1 MNMATG
7 GKRAYRSQL
16 RDEQAAATRAR
27 ILDAAADLFG
37 ANGYAGTTMGAI
49 AASAGVSVETVQ
61 GNGPKAS
68 LLLAAIE
75 RAAAGEEGQQGII
88 DRPIGR
94 EIAQEADPDRLAAR
108 FADMLA
114 WSHRRTWALWRQFGA
129 ASASDETV
137 RAAYDGLLGRM
148 QADWR
153 RTVADLDARGLVAP
167 GLDREQLAITL
178 WLLALPDTYQRL
190 VIEAGWTTA
199 AFKRWIV
206 QRFQRELAG

>member
-1 MNMATG
+1 MATE

-27 ILDAAADLFG
+27 ILDAAGELFG
-37 ANGYAGTTMGAI
+37 SSGYAGTTLGAI
-49 AASAGVSVETVQ
+49 AAAAGVSVETVQ
-61 GNGPKAS
+61 GNGPKAM

-75 RAAAGEEGQQGII
+75 RAAAGEEGQEGII
-88 DRPIGR
+88 DRPMGR
-94 EIAQEADPDRLAAR
+94 EVAEETDPERMVTGLADVLT
-108 FADMLA
+108 

-129 ASASDETV
+129 AAASDDVV

-153 RTVADLDARGLVAP
+153 KTVGVLDARGLVAP
-167 GLDREQLAITL
+167 DLDREQLATTL
-178 WLLALPDTYQRL
+178 WLLCLPDTYQRL

-206 QRFQRELAG
+206 QRVRRELAG

>member
-1 MNMATG
+1 M
-7 GKRAYRSQL
+7 S
-16 RDEQAAATRAR
+16 
-27 ILDAAADLFG
+27 
-37 ANGYAGTTMGAI
+37 AI
-49 AASAGVSVETVQ
+49 AAAAGVSVETVQ

-75 RAAAGEEGQQGII
+75 RAAAGEEGQEGII

-94 EIAQEADPDRLAAR
+94 EIAQEPDPDRLAER
-108 FADMLA
+108 FADLLA

-129 ASASDETV
+129 ASASDEPV

-199 AFKRWIV
+199 AFRRWIV

>member
-1 MNMATG
+1 MNMATE
-7 GKRAYRSQL
+7 GKRSYRSQL
-16 RDEQAAATRAR
+16 RDEQAATTRAR
-27 ILDAAADLFG
+27 ILDAAAELFG

-49 AASAGVSVETVQ
+49 AAAAGVSVETVQ
-61 GNGPKAS
+61 GNGPKPM

-75 RAAAGEEGQQGII
+75 RAAAGEEGQEGII
-88 DRPIGR
+88 DRPMGR
-94 EIAQEADPDRLAAR
+94 EVATEPDPDRLAER
-108 FADMLA
+108 LADVLV

-153 RTVADLDARGLVAP
+153 KAVAELDGRGLVAP

-178 WLLALPDTYQRL
+178 WLIALPDTYQRL
-190 VIEAGWTTA
+190 VIESGWTTT
-199 AFKRWIV
+199 AFKRWLV
-206 QRFQRELAG
+206 QRVRRELAG